1 MLRSS
6 SDEQIENRMGD
17 STIQLGL
24 VRRVLIEDVSNLVLA
39 GVDRLDDGVLT
50 LRVKGR
56 GPLSVVVTDPEGV
69 DAALH
74 DSDGTF
80 HIGFRL
86 AFVNENYRLL
96 GLAFGPAKAPSQL
109 EFLAVLNLEDR
120 SLPPDAE
127 QPGWR
132 LFRLQQND

>member
-1 MLRSS
+1 
-6 SDEQIENRMGD
+6 MGD
-17 STIQLGL
+17 SPIQLGL
-24 VRRVLIEDVSNLVLA
+24 VRRVLIEDFSNLVLA
-39 GVDRLDDGVLT
+39 GVDRLDDDGVLT
-50 LRVKGR
+50 LRIKGR

-80 HIGFRL
+80 HNGFRL

-109 EFLAVLNLEDR
+109 EFVVVLDLEDR
-120 SLPPDAE
+120 SLPSDAE

-132 LFRLQQND
+132 LFRLQQRD